1 MKDVR
6 IRPDGCFMSMPLS
19 QEETVRTLLA
29 ARARISASAWMITRD
44 VQAAEDI
51 FQNLSVKALSGD
63 TRFELDAQL
72 ISWAHITARHEALN
86 WIRSRKVRALSLDET
101 VLELVASEWED
112 RKEGSRVEALRDC
125 LGTLPGGSRR
135 ILDLRYSEERSCA
148 EISSLL
154 GLGLDAVYQRL
165 SRLHRAIKRCT
176 ERRLTGEAPEAEVE
190 PA

>member
-1 MKDVR
+1 
-6 IRPDGCFMSMPLS
+6 MPLS

-29 ARARISASAWMITRD
+29 ARARISASAWMIVRD

-63 TRFELDAQL
+63 TRFELEAQL

-86 WIRSRKVRALSLDET
+86 WIRSRKGRTLSLDEA
-101 VLELVASEWED
+101 VLDLVASEWEEG
-112 RKEGSRVEALRDC
+112 KEGTRVEALRDC
-125 LGTLPGGSRR
+125 LGTLPSGSRR
-135 ILDLRYSEERSCA
+135 VLDMRYAEERTCE
-148 EISSLL
+148 EISRLL

-176 ERRLTGEAPEAEVE
+176 ERRLAGEAPGVE
-190 PA
+190 L